1 MFDGLSG
8 LALAVGAFVGS
19 HLALSSPGPRRR
31 LAGLLG
37 EWPFLGLYSAVAL
50 ALFAWAVAAYG
61 AAPEVALWRPPTALR
76 YLSITVMGLATVLVV
91 VGYTQPNPTAVFL
104 DRLAAAEG
112 PRGITKITRHP
123 AMWGV
128 ALWALVHVLATGNV
142 ASLILFGG
150 FGGLALAG
158 AAHIDRRRRLTGGE
172 AWRRLEAETS
182 NVPFLAL
189 VQGRTRLDWRE
200 IGGWRLALAAV
211 VYVAML
217 FGHQWAT
224 GVSPL
229 AA

>member
-1 MFDGLSG
+1 MSRSLDAFILTRQWRDTPDGVQLE
-8 LALAVGAFVGS
+8 FW
-19 HLALSSPGPRRR
+19 
-31 LAGLLG
+31 LAG
-37 EWPFLGLYSAVAL
+37 
-50 ALFAWAVAAYG
+50 
-61 AAPEVALWRPPTALR
+61 
-76 YLSITVMGLATVLVV
+76 
-91 VGYTQPNPTAVFL
+91 
-104 DRLAAAEG
+104 AEG

-150 FGGLALAG
+150 LGGLALAG
-158 AAHIDRRRRLTGGE
+158 AAHIDRRRRLAGGE
-172 AWRRLEAETS
+172 AWQRLEAETS

-189 VQGRTRLDWRE
+189 VQVRTRLDWRE
-200 IGGWRLALAAV
+200 IGWWRLALAAV

-217 FGHQWAT
+217 FGHQWVI